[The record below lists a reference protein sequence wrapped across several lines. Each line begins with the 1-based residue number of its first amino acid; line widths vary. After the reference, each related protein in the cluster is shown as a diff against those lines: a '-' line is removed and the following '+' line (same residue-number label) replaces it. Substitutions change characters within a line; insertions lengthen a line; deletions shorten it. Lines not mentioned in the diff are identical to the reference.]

1 LKIDPGTRKPR
12 VGDPK
17 SPEGKMKKKEVKF
30 KTIKKRIIVKAF
42 PDEEMSAGGIILSA
56 RAKEEVLKKAT
67 VVAIGSKI
75 ENVKKKDVIF
85 FRTMA
90 MKTMEVDGQKYHDV
104 QENSVLAIEDTS
116 NKKLGVRVIKN
127 RVIVEEIKASE
138 ELKSGLIIPGGRM
151 DKEDVRKGRI
161 VAAGEKA
168 IVKVGDIVLFNHDAG
183 VKIDLKCN
191 SYLVL
196 GDDHLYGIIAGK
208 KDVNVA

>member
-1 LKIDPGTRKPR
+1 
-12 VGDPK
+12 
-17 SPEGKMKKKEVKF
+17 MKNKELKF

-42 PDEEMSAGGIILSA
+42 PDDEISAGGIILTA

-67 VVAIGSKI
+67 VVATGSKI
-75 ENVKKKDVIF
+75 EHVKKKDVIF

-104 QENSVLAIEDTS
+104 QENSVLAIVDE
-116 NKKLGVRVIKN
+116 KQKLGVRVIKN
-127 RVIVEEIKASE
+127 RVLLEEILPDE

-151 DKEDVRKGRI
+151 EKEDVRKGRI
-161 VAAGEKA
+161 VAAGDKS
-168 IVKVGDIVLFNHDAG
+168 IVKVGDLVLFNHDAG
-183 VKIDLKCN
+183 VKIELKSR

-196 GDDHLYGIIAGK
+196 GDDHLYGVIAGK